1 MNVDVAVVGGGVVG
15 LCVAEALER
24 RGAGVVV
31 LDADRCGAAASAG
44 NAGWITPGICDPLPA
59 PGTMAQAL
67 RWMARPGSPL
77 LVRPSLNP
85 SFLRWSY
92 AFWRSTTPRRWRA
105 GMAALVALG
114 DRALAAFDALA
125 EAGVE
130 FEMHTDG
137 LLFVALSAEARDD
150 ELKLLRQQQ
159 ALGYRG
165 DFEPLDGAAVRAREP
180 VLARSVAAG
189 ILAADERHVRP
200 ETLTAGLAAHLRA
213 RGVEVRERTGVAG
226 LAAGRPGWRL
236 LLEDGGELRARRVV
250 VAAGAASSLLL
261 GPLGIDVPLEGAK
274 GYSITEPS
282 PSVRPR
288 APLYL
293 LEAKLGVSPFAGGV
307 RLAGTL
313 ELGARS
319 LALSAPRLQALDD
332 AAGRY
337 LRGWRPSP
345 DRHRW
350 AGLRPLLP
358 DGLPAIG
365 PVPGR
370 DGLFVAT
377 GHAMLGVTL
386 APATA
391 EVLAPAVLEGRGLL
405 ALAPFSLARFARRAV
420 VAENGATARPRARA
434 AAAEAR

>member
-1 MNVDVAVVGGGVVG
+1 VSADVAVVGGGVVG

-31 LDADRCGAAASAG
+31 LDAERCGAAASAG
-44 NAGWITPGICDPLPA
+44 NAGWVTPGICDPLPA

-77 LVRPSLNP
+77 LVRPTLNP
-85 SFLRWSY
+85 AFLRWSY
-92 AFWRSTTPRRWRA
+92 AFWRSTSPRRYRA

-114 DRALAAFDALA
+114 DRALAAFDSLA
-125 EAGVE
+125 EAGVD
-130 FEMHTDG
+130 FEMHADG
-137 LLFVALSAEARDD
+137 LLFVALSKEVRDD
-150 ELKLLRQQQ
+150 ELRLLRQQR
-159 ALGYRG
+159 AVGYRG
-165 DFEPLDGAAVRAREP
+165 RFEVLDAAALRAREP
-180 VLARSVAAG
+180 ALGATVAAG

-200 ETLTAGLAAHLRA
+200 ETLTAGLAAHLRERGADVREGA
-213 RGVEVRERTGVAG
+213 RVAALAAERTG
-226 LAAGRPGWRL
+226 WRV
-236 LLEDGGELRARRVV
+236 LLEGGAELRADRVV
-250 VAAGAASSLLL
+250 VAAGAASARLLA
-261 GPLGIDVPLEGAK
+261 PLGLEVPLEGAK
-274 GYSITEPS
+274 GYSITEPA

-288 APLYL
+288 TPLYL
-293 LEAKLGVSPFAGGV
+293 LEAKLGVSPFDGGV

-319 LALSAPRLQALDD
+319 LALSPARLRALDD

-345 DRHRW
+345 VRHRW

-370 DGLFVAT
+370 AGLFVAT

-391 EVLAPAVLEGRGLL
+391 ELLAPAVLEDQGLL
-405 ALAPFSLARFARRAV
+405 ELAPFSLARFARRALDG
-420 VAENGATARPRARA
+420 NGLSRPRARA
-434 AAAEAR
+434 SAAGAR